1 MKRYFR
7 GALVT
12 SVVTLIALG
21 LAGVSATQIAAED
34 TQRIT
39 GSWSGTATSTS
50 VPLPPLKD
58 LITFTSD
65 GSVIETRR
73 LFLAD
78 SPLGP
83 LIGTPGH
90 GSWIKTAANEFA
102 VTLMILYEG
111 AESHSTAAGEVVAT
125 EKVHFRLRLGPGPD
139 RLSGTLLDEIRDSG
153 GDLIFRGPGTFEAKR
168 IQAEPLER

>member
-1 MKRYFR
+1 MKRYVR

-12 SVVTLIALG
+12 SVVALVALG
-21 LAGVSATQIAAED
+21 LSGVSATQIAAED
-34 TQRIT
+34 SQRIT
-39 GSWSGTATSTS
+39 GSWSGTATATS
-50 VPLPPLKD
+50 VPLPPLND

-90 GSWIKTAANEFA
+90 GAWIKTANNEFA

-111 AESHSTAAGEVVAT
+111 AETHPTAGGEVVAT
-125 EKVHFRLRLGPGPD
+125 EKVRFKLRLGPGPD
-139 RLSGTLLDEIRDSG
+139 RLSGTLLDEIRDSR
-153 GDLIFRGPGTFEAKR
+153 GDLIFRGPGTFEASR
-168 IQAEPLER
+168 VRAEPLD